1 MPRKLTVVLF
11 ASLALAALI
20 GQLVGQR
27 QARAFDTPVR
37 PIRVDLR
44 IDFAGFPN
52 RSERCGAATRLSE
65 DQLRPIQVVVDVR
78 GPRTVVVTYSE
89 PSALPGA
96 AALLRCLQAEVSR
109 ALLSYRRSPHPVR
122 TGAFTVQPFAV
133 LDLPM
138 EPTPLA
144 AARALTPGEVDA
156 LLAELRAAPDDATRL
171 ARIAQLEQARVALP
185 ATTARAV
192 LATFSQPDALT
203 GGLVCR
209 VLTGRGALRVVQA
222 ALPARERARL
232 RGLTR
237 GACGV
242 DVVPAAQP
250 DPIRIQP
257 GDPGIGEPENPG
269 NPSHPGD
276 PRIGQPTPTQAECTQ
291 NSDCVLA
298 CPVPPDCCPATCGC
312 SHAVPRGEAAGIAAA
327 CQGVRNRECPAMGC
341 ARQEFHAICRAGQ
354 CRAERGM
361 GMF

>member
-1 MPRKLTVVLF
+1 M
-11 ASLALAALI
+11 
-20 GQLVGQR
+20 
-27 QARAFDTPVR
+27 R

-192 LATFSQPDALT
+192 LATFSLPDALT
-203 GGLVCR
+203 GGLLCR
-209 VLTGRGALRVVQA
+209 VLTGRGALRAVQG
-222 ALPARERARL
+222 ALPAYERARL

-242 DVVPAAQP
+242 NVIPVQA
-250 DPIRIQP
+250 DPIPSSPATP
-257 GDPGIGEPENPG
+257 GLGILGTRP
-269 NPSHPGD
+269 PGD
-276 PRIGQPTPTQAECTQ
+276 PRIGQPTPTQAECTTHA
-291 NSDCVLA
+291 DCVLA

-312 SHAVPRGEAAGIAAA
+312 SHAVPRSEAAGIAAA

>member
-1 MPRKLTVVLF
+1 MPRKLPVVL
-11 ASLALAALI
+11 LATLTLAALI
-20 GQLVGQR
+20 GQLGSQR
-27 QARAFDTPVR
+27 EARAFTAPRRDA
-37 PIRVDLR
+37 RVDLR
-44 IDFAGFPN
+44 SELLGNPGRF
-52 RSERCGAATRLSE
+52 ERCAVASRLSE
-65 DQLRPIQVVVDVR
+65 DQLRAVQVVVDVT
-78 GPRTVVVTYSE
+78 GPRTVAVTYPE
-89 PSALPGA
+89 PSVLPGA
-96 AALLRCLQAEVSR
+96 AALLRCIQAEVSR

-122 TGAFTVQPFAV
+122 AGAFMVQPFAA

-138 EPTPLA
+138 EPAPLP
-144 AARALTPGEVDA
+144 AARVLTQAEVDA
-156 LLAELRAAPDDATRL
+156 LLVELRAAPDDATRMAGL
-171 ARIAQLEQARVALP
+171 AQLEQARTALP

-203 GGLVCR
+203 GGSLCR
-209 VLTGRGALRVVQA
+209 VLTGRAALRSVQA
-222 ALPARERARL
+222 AVPARERARL

-242 DVVPAAQP
+242 DVLPAAQP
-250 DPIRIQP
+250 DPIQP
-257 GDPGIGEPENPG
+257 GNPGIGRPG
-269 NPSHPGD
+269 NPGDFSRPGD
-276 PRIGQPTPTQAECTQ
+276 PRIGQPTPPQAECTQ

-312 SHAVPRGEAAGIAAA
+312 SHAVPRSEAAGIAAA